1 MFWLVYSLYSLW
13 GFVFIFSEI
22 YPTNLALN
30 NGSLFRKT
38 YFANCNSFFA
48 TGFNNCCLLAKF
60 STKANASLL
69 TEPISH
75 WQFSK
80 LIIACTEYL
89 LIIFHLWKE
98 LLKWRHAD
106 LQTLFFF
113 ENVKLL
119 IGKTHLAWK
128 VSRKLFCE
136 STINWLFFH
145 DFAFPFVFHEKY
157 QNLQIWKHSMFV
169 MVFLGCNWQSN

>member
-1 MFWLVYSLYSLW
+1 MFSFLVEVVYLMFWLVYSLYSLW

-89 LIIFHLWKE
+89 LIIFHLRKE

-106 LQTLFFF
+106 LQTLVFRDCQTLDW
-113 ENVKLL
+113 EDSPCLKSVKKAVLR
-119 IGKTHLAWK
+119 IDH
-128 VSRKLFCE
+128 KL
-136 STINWLFFH
+136 
-145 DFAFPFVFHEKY
+145 
-157 QNLQIWKHSMFV
+157 
-169 MVFLGCNWQSN
+169 

>member
-13 GFVFIFSEI
+13 GFVFKFSEI

-60 STKANASLL
+60 SSKANASLL

-89 LIIFHLWKE
+89 LIIFHLRKE
-98 LLKWRHAD
+98 LLKWRHAA
-106 LQTLFFF
+106 LQILFFW
-113 ENVKLL
+113 ECQTPDWEDSPYLKSVKKAVLRIDPKL
-119 IGKTHLAWK
+119 TICP
-128 VSRKLFCE
+128 LFCICICL
-136 STINWLFFH
+136 S
-145 DFAFPFVFHEKY
+145 
-157 QNLQIWKHSMFV
+157 
-169 MVFLGCNWQSN
+169 